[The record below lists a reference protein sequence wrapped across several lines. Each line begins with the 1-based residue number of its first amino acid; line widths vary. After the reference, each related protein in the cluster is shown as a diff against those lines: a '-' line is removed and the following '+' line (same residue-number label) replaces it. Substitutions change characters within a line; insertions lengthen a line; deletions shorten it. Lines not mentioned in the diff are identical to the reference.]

1 MFGAMF
7 GDQTLVITS
16 ISKKGNDDKF
26 MRSCDVRCRPPEA
39 PLYVCPDFC
48 GFAVLK
54 MT

>member
-26 MRSCDVRCRPPEA
+26 MRSCDVGCQTRPPEA
-39 PLYVCPDFC
+39 PCMSVRI
-48 GFAVLK
+48 FADLRASK
-54 MT
+54 